1 MKKREWK
8 TAAQAMAEFEK
19 DPAFVERRRQRDE
32 ELRRD
37 EEADARA
44 EAPVVEA
51 LRNAGVPIKSVWDL
65 VNSTNTYSQS
75 LPLLLEHL
83 QRPYPEPIREGIAR
97 AMAVPGAR
105 FAWPILV
112 DLFSEEQ
119 VRRVK
124 HGLAVALSCIADDK
138 LLDELVA
145 LARESRHGESRV
157 LLLSALER
165 SQRSDA
171 RNILMELGG
180 DPQLHKQVQVILRR
194 LKRLQK

>member
-1 MKKREWK
+1 MKKRERK
-8 TAAQAMAEFEK
+8 TAAEAMGEFEK
-19 DPAFVERRRQRDE
+19 DPAFIERRRQRDE
-32 ELRRD
+32 ELRRA

-51 LRNAGVPIKSVWDL
+51 LRNAGVPINSVWDL

-83 QRPYPEPIREGIAR
+83 QRPYQEPIREGIAR
-97 AMAVPGAR
+97 AMAVPAAQ
-105 FAWPILV
+105 FAWPVLV
-112 DLFSEEQ
+112 NLFSEEQ
-119 VRRVK
+119 GRRVK
-124 HGLAVALSCIADDK
+124 DGLAVALSSIADDK

-145 LARESRHGESRV
+145 LAGESRHGESRV

-171 RNILMELGG
+171 RKILMELGG
-180 DPQLHKQVQVILRR
+180 DPQLHRQVQVILRR
-194 LKRLQK
+194 LKRVQK